1 MLDAQIDFDL
11 AWDLYARADE
21 RLGFYFYEG

>member
-11 AWDLYARADE
+11 AWDSYARADK
-21 RLGFYFYEG
+21 RVGFYFYKG